1 MAYSHGMVLEMNK
14 SRFVEFDKESGEL
27 VLNLPLDSIE
37 MRKIV
42 LEHLDKYIA
51 RGRISESA
59 LDEIE
64 HLVTRTLLEDSIKV
78 D

>member
-1 MAYSHGMVLEMNK
+1 MACSHGMVLEMNK
-14 SRFVEFDKESGEL
+14 GRFVEFDRESGEL
-27 VLNLPLDSIE
+27 VLNHDRLAQQPP
-37 MRKIV
+37 
-42 LEHLDKYIA
+42 EHLDKYIA

>member
-1 MAYSHGMVLEMNK
+1 MAYSHGMVLEMNR
-14 SRFVEFDKESGEL
+14 SRFVEFDRESGEL
-27 VLNLPLDSIE
+27 VLNLPSDSVE
-37 MRKIV
+37 MRRIV
-42 LEHLDKYIA
+42 FEHLDKYIA

>member
-1 MAYSHGMVLEMNK
+1 MSR

-27 VLNLPLDSIE
+27 VLNLPSDSIE
-37 MRKIV
+37 MRRIV
-42 LEHLDKYIA
+42 FEHLDKYIA
-51 RGRISESA
+51 RGRISESV

-64 HLVTRTLLEDSIKV
+64 HLVTRTLLENSIKV

>member
-1 MAYSHGMVLEMNK
+1 MAYSYRMESEMNK
-14 SRFVEFDKESGEL
+14 SRFVEFDRESGEL
-27 VLNLPLDSIE
+27 VLNLPSDSIE
-37 MRKIV
+37 MRRIV

-51 RGRISESA
+51 RGRISESI

-64 HLVTRTLLEDSIKV
+64 HLVTKTLLEDSIKV

>member
-1 MAYSHGMVLEMNK
+1 MVLEMNK
-14 SRFVEFDKESGEL
+14 SRFIEFDKESGEL

-37 MRKIV
+37 MRRIV
-42 LEHLDKYIA
+42 FAHLDKYIA